1 VPVSEKVVR
10 TAVVTTTELTT
21 AGAKGT
27 VEVAEKAA
35 AAEPAAAE
43 AEATDVKRVLVFKHV
58 AHEPLGRL
66 DPLLRNAGFRIRFV
80 NFDRDPDARPDVD
93 RYDGL
98 VVLGG
103 PMGVDDVARHPH
115 LAIEIAAI
123 ERAIADRK
131 PVLGICLG
139 AQLAAAALG
148 AKVRRNARRE
158 IGWYEVRPTE
168 QARHDPL
175 FAPVCDPETLF
186 QWHADTFDIPDGAVH
201 LASSAAC
208 DAQAFRHGDNVY
220 GLQFHLEV
228 DAPMVERWLGIESL
242 RREIA
247 EHGFGADEIRS
258 ATRVHIARSEVLA
271 DQLFSAF
278 IDRFASTR
286 RRVVVPSR

>member
-1 VPVSEKVVR
+1 
-10 TAVVTTTELTT
+10 
-21 AGAKGT
+21 
-27 VEVAEKAA
+27 
-35 AAEPAAAE
+35 
-43 AEATDVKRVLVFKHV
+43 VKRVLVFKHV

-66 DPLLRNAGFRIRFV
+66 DPLLRKAGLRIRFV
-80 NFDRDPDARPDVD
+80 NFERDPDAKPDVE

-98 VVLGG
+98 IVLGG
-103 PMGVDDVARHPH
+103 PMGVEDVARYPH
-115 LAIEIAAI
+115 LEIEIAAI
-123 ERAIADRK
+123 QRAIADRK

-139 AQLAAAALG
+139 AQLTAAALG
-148 AKVRRNARRE
+148 AKVRKNARRE
-158 IGWYEVRPTE
+158 IGWYEVRPTQ

-175 FAPVCDPETLF
+175 FAPVRDPEMLF

-208 DAQAFRHGDNVY
+208 DAQAFRYGDSVY

-258 ATRVHIARSEVLA
+258 ATRTHIGRSEALA
-271 DQLFSAF
+271 DQVFSAF
-278 IDRFASTR
+278 IDRFATTR